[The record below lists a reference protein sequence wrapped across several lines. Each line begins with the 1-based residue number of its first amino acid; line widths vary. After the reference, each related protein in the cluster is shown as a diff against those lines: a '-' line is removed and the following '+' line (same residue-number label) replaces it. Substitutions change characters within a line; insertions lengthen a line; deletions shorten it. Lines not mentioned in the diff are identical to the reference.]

1 MEILV
6 ADDHTMFRSGL
17 RRIIEQEFPN
27 AYIDEASSCATVLD
41 KIRTSSWSLVILD
54 IAMGE
59 QNSLNILPDI
69 KRAHPDIPVLVL
81 SMYND
86 RHFIIQSLRAGASG
100 YLTKEHTSE
109 ELITGMKTVL
119 SGHRY
124 ISGSVAENLAEYL
137 AMGGSESPHEALS
150 VREREVFLL
159 IARGRSVS
167 EIATML
173 SVSVK
178 TVSTYRAR
186 ILEKI
191 GLGSNAELMRYAL
204 KHGLVE

>member
-1 MEILV
+1 MHILI
-6 ADDHTMFRSGL
+6 ADDHAMFRAGL
-17 RRIIEQEFPN
+17 RRLIEQDFPS
-27 AYIDEASSCATVLD
+27 ACIEEASSCAEVLD
-41 KIRTSSWSLVILD
+41 KMRTGRWSLVILD

-59 QNSLNILPDI
+59 QNSLTILPDI
-69 KRAHPDIPVLVL
+69 KRAHSDVPVLVL

-86 RHFIIQSLRAGASG
+86 RQFIIQALRTGASG
-100 YLTKEHTSE
+100 YLTKEHTPE
-109 ELITGMKTVL
+109 ELIKGMRAVL

-124 ISGSVAENLAEYL
+124 ISGSVAENLAEFL
-137 AMGGSESPHEALS
+137 AVGSSESPHEALS
-150 VREREVFLL
+150 MREREVFLL

-167 EIATML
+167 EIAAVL

-178 TVSTYRAR
+178 TVSTYRVR
-186 ILEKI
+186 ILEKM